1 MENCTGKK
9 DINHERSINDIID
22 MMKDAMGNLEKQF
35 TTDEPPR
42 VRDEVLQQSKKILK
56 AIEQVLKVD
65 GVYLIEE

>member
-1 MENCTGKK
+1 
-9 DINHERSINDIID
+9 
-22 MMKDAMGNLEKQF
+22 MGNLEKQF